1 MLSVRS
7 NLAAAASAGSLRRTQ
22 SSLGSALGRISSGRR
37 IQRAADD
44 AAGLGVAT
52 NLETR
57 SRSLGTAMRNANDGI
72 SVIQVLEQ
80 AASSSID
87 LYQRMRGLA
96 VQAASETL
104 DDDERA
110 YLDDEFTALIAQ
122 ADQVARSTEWNG
134 KPITAGFHSTMDVQV
149 GIDSTTNDRI
159 QIRLPDLRILAGIVS
174 SYSVGT
180 VSSAQSAIGVLDSAL
195 DAVIDVR
202 AEFGAKQNR
211 LDAALNNLQT
221 QRQALTGAASGIID
235 ADYAQESSRLA
246 SLEII
251 RSAGFASL
259 SQAKD
264 LQKSVLSL
272 L

>member
-1 MLSVRS
+1 MNQDTGYVGPAMLSVHS
-7 NLAAAASAGSLRRTQ
+7 NLAAAAAAGSLRRTQ

-122 ADQVARSTEWNG
+122 ADQVARS
-134 KPITAGFHSTMDVQV
+134 
-149 GIDSTTNDRI
+149 
-159 QIRLPDLRILAGIVS
+159 
-174 SYSVGT
+174 
-180 VSSAQSAIGVLDSAL
+180 
-195 DAVIDVR
+195 
-202 AEFGAKQNR
+202 
-211 LDAALNNLQT
+211 
-221 QRQALTGAASGIID
+221 
-235 ADYAQESSRLA
+235 
-246 SLEII
+246 
-251 RSAGFASL
+251 
-259 SQAKD
+259 
-264 LQKSVLSL
+264 SVLCFEA
-272 L
+272 

>member
-1 MLSVRS
+1 M
-7 NLAAAASAGSLRRTQ
+7 
-22 SSLGSALGRISSGRR
+22 
-37 IQRAADD
+37 
-44 AAGLGVAT
+44 AT

-180 VSSAQSAIGVLDSAL
+180 VSSAQSAIGSWTAPW
-195 DAVIDVR
+195 
-202 AEFGAKQNR
+202 
-211 LDAALNNLQT
+211 T
-221 QRQALTGAASGIID
+221 Q
-235 ADYAQESSRLA
+235 
-246 SLEII
+246 
-251 RSAGFASL
+251 
-259 SQAKD
+259 
-264 LQKSVLSL
+264 
-272 L
+272 